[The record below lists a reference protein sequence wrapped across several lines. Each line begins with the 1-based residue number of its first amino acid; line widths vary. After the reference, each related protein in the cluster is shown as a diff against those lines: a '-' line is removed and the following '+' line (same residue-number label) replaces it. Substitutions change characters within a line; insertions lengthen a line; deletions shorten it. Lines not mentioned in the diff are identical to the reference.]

1 MTHGQ
6 ERFVAGSSMSP
17 ALHFFDYRSPMK
29 VYHCTNELPCSADG
43 PPPGHRSNSRQDERY
58 APMSPPPEGSAAIA
72 CRLSEDIT
80 CRGHAGS
87 RRATT
92 QATVHAHS
100 AVFENVVSL
109 ARSCDVADTFYCG
122 MRGGLL
128 ETRLVQG
135 RWAGDGDGNDE
146 AAAAAA
152 AAELPRYWPHN
163 LGKYNAW
170 SQKQRPCSMV
180 VMEETTTMGPDQV
193 REDYFYVPQSPLS
206 PWRGAHTGAPTVLMD
221 ASGRPIADDAVT
233 AAACWPDFEKQ
244 LETAAVTKRD
254 ASRRLP
260 LTPAASD
267 CGDVA
272 EKEEVCAGEETDVE
286 MVRSS
291 FDEFVEVIE

>member
-6 ERFVAGSSMSP
+6 EHFVAGSSTSP

-29 VYHCTNELPCSADG
+29 VYHCTNELPCSAGG
-43 PPPGHRSNSRQDERY
+43 PPPGHGSNSRRDERHVT
-58 APMSPPPEGSAAIA
+58 MSLPPEGSTAIA
-72 CRLSEDIT
+72 CHPSDGIT
-80 CRGHAGS
+80 CRRHAGA
-87 RRATT
+87 RRAAT
-92 QATVHAHS
+92 QTTVHAHS

-128 ETRLVQG
+128 ETQLVQG
-135 RWAGDGDGNDE
+135 RWVGDSDSNDE
-146 AAAAAA
+146 AAVARAA

-180 VMEETTTMGPDQV
+180 VMGETTTTTGSDDA
-193 REDYFYVPQSPLS
+193 RKDYFYVPQSPLG
-206 PWRGAHTGAPTVLMD
+206 PWRGAHARMPTVPPLLMD
-221 ASGRPIADDAVT
+221 TKERRVVDDAVT
-233 AAACWPDFEKQ
+233 AAAACWPDVEGQ
-244 LETAAVTKRD
+244 LETTAVTKRD
-254 ASRRLP
+254 ATTRLP

-272 EKEEVCAGEETDVE
+272 GEEEDCAGEERGCGDGTV
-286 MVRSS
+286 V
-291 FDEFVEVIE
+291 V